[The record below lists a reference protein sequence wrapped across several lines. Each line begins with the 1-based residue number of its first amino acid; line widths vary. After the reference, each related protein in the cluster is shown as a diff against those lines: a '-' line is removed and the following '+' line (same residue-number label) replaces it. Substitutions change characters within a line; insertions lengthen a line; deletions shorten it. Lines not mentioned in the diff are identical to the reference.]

1 MIDYTT
7 LKHSSDGMPTW
18 DAYLGIILNEASK
31 KGVFTAAELK
41 QAAVNQVNLPPSLK
55 NLEYSSNSG
64 EKNVAINR
72 AGWALSDLKIAG
84 LLHSPE
90 RNQYQITT
98 LGKKILADYGLSLTR
113 NTVHSLP
120 EYKKHKNSLKK
131 KKKKNKTANVAITK
145 TDLSETQIQ
154 EWFDDKKDNI
164 QDELLNCLINMN
176 PYKFEA
182 LMVQL
187 LAVMGYKG
195 DEGQSLV
202 TQKSNDGG
210 IDGIINQDPLGL
222 QKVYI
227 QVKRY
232 APQNT
237 VSRPEITSFSGAIKL
252 RHADRGVFITTS
264 SFTSGAEEAA
274 RALNVTLV
282 NGDMLTNLM
291 LQYHVGVIIQQQ
303 YNTYKLDRDAISD

>member
-64 EKNVAINR
+64 ENVAISR

-131 KKKKNKTANVAITK
+131 KKNKTANVAITK

-187 LAVMGYKG
+187 LAATGYKG

-274 RALNVTLV
+274 RALNITLV

-303 YNTYKLDRDAISD
+303 YNTYKLDRDAFSD

>member
-7 LKHSSDGMPTW
+7 LKHSSNGMPTW
-18 DAYLGIILNEASK
+18 DAYLGIVLNEASK

-41 QAAVNQVNLPPSLK
+41 QAAVNQVNLPLSLK

-64 EKNVAINR
+64 ENVAINR

-120 EYKKHKNSLKK
+120 EYKKHKNSL

-232 APQNT
+232 TPQNT

-274 RALNVTLV
+274 RALNITLV

-303 YNTYKLDRDAISD
+303 YNTYKLDRDAFSD

>member
-64 EKNVAINR
+64 ENVAISR

-131 KKKKNKTANVAITK
+131 KKNKTANVAITK

-187 LAVMGYKG
+187 LAAMGYKG

-222 QKVYI
+222 QKVYV

-274 RALNVTLV
+274 RALNITLV

-303 YNTYKLDRDAISD
+303 YNTYKLDRDAFSD

>member
-7 LKHSSDGMPTW
+7 LKHSSNGMPTW
-18 DAYLGIILNEASK
+18 DAYLGIVLNEASK

-55 NLEYSSNSG
+55 NLEYSSNNG

-120 EYKKHKNSLKK
+120 EYKKHKNSL

>member
-7 LKHSSDGMPTW
+7 LKHSSNGMPTW
-18 DAYLGIILNEASK
+18 DAYLGILLNEASK

-41 QAAVNQVNLPPSLK
+41 QAAVNQVNLPLSLK

-64 EKNVAINR
+64 ENVAISR

-120 EYKKHKNSLKK
+120 EYKKHKNSL

-274 RALNVTLV
+274 RALNITLV

-303 YNTYKLDRDAISD
+303 YNTYKLDRDAFSD

>member
-64 EKNVAINR
+64 ENVAISR

-131 KKKKNKTANVAITK
+131 KKNKTANVAITK

-187 LAVMGYKG
+187 LAAMGYKG

-232 APQNT
+232 ASQNT

-274 RALNVTLV
+274 RALNITLV

-303 YNTYKLDRDAISD
+303 YNTYKLDRDAFSD

>member
-1 MIDYTT
+1 
-7 LKHSSDGMPTW
+7 
-18 DAYLGIILNEASK
+18 
-31 KGVFTAAELK
+31 
-41 QAAVNQVNLPPSLK
+41 
-55 NLEYSSNSG
+55 
-64 EKNVAINR
+64 
-72 AGWALSDLKIAG
+72 
-84 LLHSPE
+84 
-90 RNQYQITT
+90 
-98 LGKKILADYGLSLTR
+98 
-113 NTVHSLP
+113 
-120 EYKKHKNSLKK
+120 
-131 KKKKNKTANVAITK
+131 
-145 TDLSETQIQ
+145 
-154 EWFDDKKDNI
+154 
-164 QDELLNCLINMN
+164 
-176 PYKFEA
+176 
-182 LMVQL
+182 MVQL
-187 LAVMGYKG
+187 LAAMGYKG

-232 APQNT
+232 ASQNT

-274 RALNVTLV
+274 RALNITLV

-303 YNTYKLDRDAISD
+303 YNTYKLDRDAFSD

>member
-64 EKNVAINR
+64 ENVAISR

-131 KKKKNKTANVAITK
+131 KKNKTANVAITK

-187 LAVMGYKG
+187 LAAMGYKG

-274 RALNVTLV
+274 RALNITLV

-303 YNTYKLDRDAISD
+303 YNTYKLDRDAFSD

>member
-7 LKHSSDGMPTW
+7 LKHSSNGMPTW
-18 DAYLGIILNEASK
+18 DAYLGIVLNEASK
-31 KGVFTAAELK
+31 KEVFTAAELK
-41 QAAVNQVNLPPSLK
+41 QAAVNQVNLPLSLK

-64 EKNVAINR
+64 ENVAINR

-131 KKKKNKTANVAITK
+131 KKNKTANVAITK

-182 LMVQL
+182 LMIQL

-274 RALNVTLV
+274 RALNITLV

-303 YNTYKLDRDAISD
+303 YNTYKLDRDAFSD

>member
-7 LKHSSDGMPTW
+7 LKHSSNGMPTW
-18 DAYLGIILNEASK
+18 DAYLGIVLNEASK

-64 EKNVAINR
+64 ENVAISR

-120 EYKKHKNSLKK
+120 EYKKHKNSL

-237 VSRPEITSFSGAIKL
+237 VSRPEITSFSGAIGSVAKFPK
-252 RHADRGVFITTS
+252 RV
-264 SFTSGAEEAA
+264 
-274 RALNVTLV
+274 
-282 NGDMLTNLM
+282 
-291 LQYHVGVIIQQQ
+291 
-303 YNTYKLDRDAISD
+303 

>member
-7 LKHSSDGMPTW
+7 LKHSSNGMPTW
-18 DAYLGIILNEASK
+18 DAYLGIVLNEASK
-31 KGVFTAAELK
+31 KELFTAAELK
-41 QAAVNQVNLPPSLK
+41 QAAVNQVNLPLSLK
-55 NLEYSSNSG
+55 NLEYSSNSS

-72 AGWALSDLKIAG
+72 AGWALSDLKMAG
-84 LLHSPE
+84 LLHSSK

-120 EYKKHKNSLKK
+120 EYKKHENSQKN
-131 KKKKNKTANVAITK
+131 KKNKTANVAITK

-187 LAVMGYKG
+187 LTVMGYKG

-222 QKVYI
+222 QKVC
-227 QVKRY
+227 
-232 APQNT
+232 
-237 VSRPEITSFSGAIKL
+237 TSKYSK
-252 RHADRGVFITTS
+252 
-264 SFTSGAEEAA
+264 
-274 RALNVTLV
+274 
-282 NGDMLTNLM
+282 
-291 LQYHVGVIIQQQ
+291 
-303 YNTYKLDRDAISD
+303 

>member
-7 LKHSSDGMPTW
+7 LKHSSNGMPTW
-18 DAYLGIILNEASK
+18 DAYLGIVLNEASK
-31 KGVFTAAELK
+31 KELFTAAELK
-41 QAAVNQVNLPPSLK
+41 QAAVNQINLPLSLK

-72 AGWALSDLKIAG
+72 AGWALSDLKIAR
-84 LLHSPE
+84 LLHSSE

-120 EYKKHKNSLKK
+120 EYKKHENSLKK
-131 KKKKNKTANVAITK
+131 KKNKTVNVAITK
-145 TDLSETQIQ
+145 TDLTETQIQ

-176 PYKFEA
+176 PYKFES

-274 RALNVTLV
+274 RALNITLV

-291 LQYHVGVIIQQQ
+291 LQYHVGVIVQQQ
-303 YNTYKLDRDAISD
+303 YNTYKLDRDAFSD

>member
-7 LKHSSDGMPTW
+7 LKHSSNGMPTW
-18 DAYLGIILNEASK
+18 DAYLGIVLNEASK
-31 KGVFTAAELK
+31 KELCTSSELK
-41 QAAVNQVNLPPSLK
+41 QAAVNQINLPLSLK
-55 NLEYSSNSG
+55 NLEYASDSG
-64 EKNVAINR
+64 KKNVAINR

-84 LLHSPE
+84 LLHSPK
-90 RNQYQITT
+90 RNQYQITK
-98 LGKKILADYGLSLTR
+98 LGRKALAEYGLSLTR
-113 NTVHSLP
+113 NTVHSYPKYQEHEQLKQKKAATQP
-120 EYKKHKNSLKK
+120 ENTSL
-131 KKKKNKTANVAITK
+131 NKS
-145 TDLSETQIQ
+145 DLSETQIQ
-154 EWFDDKKDNI
+154 QWFDSETEKI
-164 QDELLNCLINMN
+164 QDDLLNSLVQMD
-176 PYKFEA
+176 PYKFER

-187 LAVMGYKG
+187 LSVMGYKG
-195 DEGQSLV
+195 DEGQALV

-237 VSRPEITSFSGAIKL
+237 VSRPEIAGFSGAIKL

-274 RALNVTLV
+274 RDLNITLV

-291 LQYHVGVIIQQQ
+291 VQYQVGVTIQQQ
-303 YNTYKLDRDAISD
+303 YNTYKIDRDSFTD

>member
-18 DAYLGIILNEASK
+18 DAYLGIVLNEASK

-41 QAAVNQVNLPPSLK
+41 QAAVNQVNLPLSLK

-64 EKNVAINR
+64 ENVAINR

-120 EYKKHKNSLKK
+120 EYKKHKNSL

-232 APQNT
+232 TLQNT

-274 RALNVTLV
+274 RALNITLV

-303 YNTYKLDRDAISD
+303 YNTYKLDRDAFSD

>member
-7 LKHSSDGMPTW
+7 LKHSSNGMPTW
-18 DAYLGIILNEASK
+18 DAYLGIVLNEASK

-41 QAAVNQVNLPPSLK
+41 QAAVNQVNLPLSLK

-64 EKNVAINR
+64 ENVAINR

-120 EYKKHKNSLKK
+120 EYKKHKNSL

-274 RALNVTLV
+274 RALNITLV

-303 YNTYKLDRDAISD
+303 YNTYKLDRDAFSD

>member
-7 LKHSSDGMPTW
+7 LKHSSNGMPTW
-18 DAYLGIILNEASK
+18 DAYLGIVLNEASK
-31 KGVFTAAELK
+31 KELFTAAELK
-41 QAAVNQVNLPPSLK
+41 QAAVNQVNLPLSLK

-84 LLHSPE
+84 LLHSSK

-113 NTVHSLP
+113 NTVYSLP
-120 EYKKHKNSLKK
+120 EYKKHENSLKN
-131 KKKKNKTANVAITK
+131 KKNKTANVAITK

-187 LAVMGYKG
+187 LTVMGYKG

-274 RALNVTLV
+274 RALNITLV

-291 LQYHVGVIIQQQ
+291 LQYHVGIIVQQQ
-303 YNTYKLDRDAISD
+303 YNTYKLDRDAFSD